1 MINVIFYPCTTPI
14 FQDAKKFSTWND
26 TRARLCDGNQSIQY
40 SMLDEEFHSHSYQED
55 EVVVMIGARTGDIHV
70 VSPKITESFYWQYN
84 DSGFAKAKSDVE
96 KYLQKIA
103 Q

>member
-14 FQDAKKFSTWND
+14 FQDAKKFGTWDD
-26 TRARLCDGNQSIQY
+26 TRARLCDGNPSIQY
-40 SMLDEEFHSHSYQED
+40 SMLDEEFHSDSYQKD
-55 EVVVMIGARTGDIHV
+55 EVVVMIGARTLDIHV

-84 DSGFAKAKSDVE
+84 DSGFAKAKGDVE